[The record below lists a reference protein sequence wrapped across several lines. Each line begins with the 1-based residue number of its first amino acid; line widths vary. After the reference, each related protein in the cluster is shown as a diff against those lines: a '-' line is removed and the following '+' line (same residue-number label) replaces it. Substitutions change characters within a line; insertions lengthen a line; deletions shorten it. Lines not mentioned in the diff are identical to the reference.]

1 MEPCYAK
8 LYKNKIRLRGFLLE
22 SPFIRGKKNFSSQC
36 HVCNYIHG
44 DLLNMETNYIHG
56 DLLNMETKP
65 ICKTHA
71 FLHKPGKII
80 SGLTNI

>member
-44 DLLNMETNYIHG
+44 DLLNMET
-56 DLLNMETKP
+56 KP